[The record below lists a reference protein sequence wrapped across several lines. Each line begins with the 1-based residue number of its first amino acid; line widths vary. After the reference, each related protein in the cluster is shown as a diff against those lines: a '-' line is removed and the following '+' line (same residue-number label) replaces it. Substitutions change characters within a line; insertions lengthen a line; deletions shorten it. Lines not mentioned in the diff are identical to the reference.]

1 MEKNRSAG
9 IINSEPVTLGLIFAY
24 VYLYVPIFIF
34 LLTWAKPWISYSL
47 CLGILIYAVWKC
59 RTWKWKEWKIP
70 DKKAVLSYLLL
81 AVLLLGWCVVSGQ
94 GAYVKQAGDWDK
106 HHAVLQDLMQR
117 RWPVTYTYHGMEG
130 TLTYYIAGYLLPSL
144 LGKLTGYLGFD
155 GMRAA
160 EGGVLL
166 WTWLGLLLICS
177 LGYQYIKGK
186 NVVNYCLLA

>member
-1 MEKNRSAG
+1 MKDDQIDREGWS
-9 IINSEPVTLGLIFAY
+9 
-24 VYLYVPIFIF
+24 VP
-34 LLTWAKPWISYSL
+34 LKYT
-47 CLGILIYAVWKC
+47 
-59 RTWKWKEWKIP
+59 IP

-144 LGKLTGYLGFD
+144 LENWQDIWDLTGCE
-155 GMRAA
+155 RQR
-160 EGGVLL
+160 EGYCYGPG
-166 WTWLGLLLICS
+166 W
-177 LGYQYIKGK
+177 GYF
-186 NVVNYCLLA
+186 